1 MGTLINGLCHVPILL
16 NTFSRSY
23 SVETRYEVTKFVYL
37 FQIFLSIAMTTAEVI
52 LKFGWFYVYL
62 VLTLHHN
69 NVIALECGNI
79 NSE

>member
-1 MGTLINGLCHVPILL
+1 MKLYVCFETPVTPLSARFIVALSDILHL
-16 NTFSRSY
+16 L
-23 SVETRYEVTKFVYL
+23 FVSLAYPN
-37 FQIFLSIAMTTAEVI
+37 
-52 LKFGWFYVYL
+52 FGWFYVYL